1 MALQAFGLKAFMT
14 DPDPF
19 NLVASSAM
27 STHALVAAASEG
39 GAVSS
44 RHRVNALVHGVD
56 SEIDQLRSRLRQILT
71 EDLSPEAA
79 DQIGQVQAL
88 EDLVKSLRL
97 ANENLVIA
105 SLKASDREQ
114 EVAQAHQRQSEFLS
128 MLAHELR
135 NPLAPI
141 AMGVELLGKMVAGT
155 PSLKSLHSVLARQTE
170 HLTRLVEDLMDATR
184 ISTGKIKVRKLPVL
198 LSQLMAQALETSQ
211 PQLHAHDQKVSLH
224 MPEEPI
230 WLEGDLVRLAQLFCN
245 LLNNAS
251 KFSADASLIDVTAT
265 RDDDRVLISVKDQG
279 MGIAP
284 ERQDGVFELFAQG
297 PVAGEFRATGLGVGL
312 SLVRTIAQLHG
323 GEVKV
328 FSEGVDKGS
337 EFTVTLPVWTQA
349 VPQSSPKAR
358 QPTGSVRAPS
368 GPKRVLLID
377 DSPDIN
383 FTLGELLKDEGHL
396 VEVALSGQ
404 AGLRMSALAH
414 YDVICCDIGLP
425 DISGNEVAKGLRLAH
440 CTARLIAISGF
451 DQPEHQASALQAGF
465 AHYLVKPIF
474 GPELLELIADVE
486 P

>member
-1 MALQAFGLKAFMT
+1 MMDDKSPLSPQPLSATDGASLSSSSQLK
-14 DPDPF
+14 
-19 NLVASSAM
+19 V
-27 STHALVAAASEG
+27 H
-39 GAVSS
+39 
-44 RHRVNALVHGVD
+44 ALVHGVD
-56 SEIDQLRSRLRQILT
+56 SEIDLLRTRLRQILT
-71 EDLSPEAA
+71 EDLSPESA
-79 DQIGQVQAL
+79 DQLGQVQAL

-105 SLKASDREQ
+105 SIKASDREH

-141 AMGVELLGKMVAGT
+141 AMAVELLGKMVAQT
-155 PSLKSLHSVLARQTE
+155 PSLQPLHSVLARQTE

-184 ISTGKIKVRKLPVL
+184 ISTGKIKVRKSPVL

-211 PQLHAHDQKVSLH
+211 PQLHAHHQQASVRL
-224 MPEEPI
+224 PQEPV
-230 WLEGDLVRLAQLFCN
+230 WLDGDLVRLAQLFCN

-251 KFSADASLIDVTAT
+251 KFSADGSQIDVTAT
-265 RDDDRVLISVKDQG
+265 REGERVLISVKDQG

-284 ERQDGVFELFAQG
+284 DRLAGVFDLFAQG

-328 FSEGVDKGS
+328 HSEGVDKGS

-349 VPQSSPKAR
+349 LPPSSSVTRPPDVCA
-358 QPTGSVRAPS
+358 PTPS

-404 AGLRMSALAH
+404 AGLRMSALAD

-425 DISGNEVAKGLRLAH
+425 DISGNEVAQGLRLAH

-451 DQPEHQASALQAGF
+451 DQPEHQASALKAGF

-474 GPELLELIADVE
+474 GPELLELIADVDS
-486 P
+486 

>member
-1 MALQAFGLKAFMT
+1 MT
-14 DPDPF
+14 DPDKLTSAAMPPQSSDP
-19 NLVASSAM
+19 LAATAVA
-27 STHALVAAASEG
+27 G

-44 RHRVNALVHGVD
+44 RLRVDALVHGVD
-56 SEIDQLRSRLRQILT
+56 SEIDQLRLRLRQILT
-71 EDLSPEAA
+71 EDLSPESA
-79 DQIGQVQAL
+79 DQLGRVQAL
-88 EDLVKSLRL
+88 ENLVNSLRL

-105 SLKASDREQ
+105 SLKASDREH

-141 AMGVELLGKMVAGT
+141 AMGVELLGKMVADT
-155 PSLKSLHSVLARQTE
+155 PALEPLHRILARQTE

-184 ISTGKIKVRKLPVL
+184 ISTGKIKVRKSPVL

-211 PQLHAHDQKVSLH
+211 PQLNAHHQPVSLH
-224 MPEEPI
+224 MPEEPV
-230 WLEGDLVRLAQLFCN
+230 WLDGDLVRLAQLFCN

-251 KFSADASLIDVTAT
+251 KFSADGSPIDVTAT
-265 RDDDRVLISVKDQG
+265 REAERVMISVKDRG
-279 MGIAP
+279 MGIAA
-284 ERQDGVFELFAQG
+284 ERQAGVFDLFAQG

-323 GEVKV
+323 GDVHV
-328 FSEGVDKGS
+328 HSEGVDTGS
-337 EFTVTLPVWTQA
+337 EFTVTLPVWAQTLDPA
-349 VPQSSPKAR
+349 SP
-358 QPTGSVRAPS
+358 SVFHPPAALAPAPS

-377 DSPDIN
+377 DSADIN
-383 FTLGELLKDEGHL
+383 FTLGELLKDAGHS
-396 VEVALSGQ
+396 VEVAVTGQ
-404 AGLRMSALAH
+404 AGLRMSALGH

-425 DISGNEVAKGLRLAH
+425 DISGNEVAKGLRLAR

>member
-1 MALQAFGLKAFMT
+1 
-14 DPDPF
+14 
-19 NLVASSAM
+19 
-27 STHALVAAASEG
+27 
-39 GAVSS
+39 
-44 RHRVNALVHGVD
+44 VD
-56 SEIDQLRSRLRQILT
+56 SEIDQLRLRLRQILT

-105 SLKASDREQ
+105 SLKASDREH

-141 AMGVELLGKMVAGT
+141 AMAVELLGKMVADS
-155 PSLKSLHSVLARQTE
+155 PSLQSLHSILARQTE

-184 ISTGKIKVRKLPVL
+184 ISTGKIKVRKSPVL

-211 PQLHAHDQKVSLH
+211 PQLNAHHQKVTLH

-230 WLEGDLVRLAQLFCN
+230 WLDGDLVRLAQLFCN

-251 KFSADASLIDVTAT
+251 KFSADGSPIDVTAT
-265 RDDDRVLISVKDQG
+265 REAERVLISVKDQG

-337 EFTVTLPVWTQA
+337 EFTVTLPVWTQV
-349 VPQSSPKAR
+349 VPQSSRSLTR
-358 QPTGSVRAPS
+358 QIAGSAPAPS

-383 FTLGELLKDEGHL
+383 FTLGELLKEEGHL

-404 AGLRMSALAH
+404 DGLRMSALAH

-425 DISGNEVAKGLRLAH
+425 DISGNEVAQGLRLAH

-451 DQPEHQASALQAGF
+451 DQPEHQASALKAGF

-474 GPELLELIADVE
+474 GPELLELIADVDR
-486 P
+486 